1 MQNQSANIYRILT
14 LTTDLLLIVGLFAAV
29 GWWRFED
36 LRISNPEYYNYYL
49 QLWVLTGVSW
59 LVVGRWSG
67 SFTYTAG
74 LEQRNVTGQLLQAA
88 LAQFAILAIIVVG
101 LKGYYYSRLFLA
113 VFFSAF
119 YAFAWLS
126 RLFYVAYLRRQMAAG
141 KWQRR
146 FYLLGSHATADA
158 FIALTTHRPELGWT
172 YVGADAGALDERLDI
187 DEIICALSPASA
199 QYQEAERWA
208 EMRGVRFRYLPD
220 MGAHYAGQ
228 MNMSTLEGIPVFSQR
243 SEPLLLWS
251 NALLKR
257 LFDVVFALV
266 GIVLLLSWIFPISAI
281 LLLLSG
287 VKPLFIQERVG
298 LSGKPFK
305 VLKFQTIK
313 PSTGNSNALQLWMRK
328 MGWDEL
334 PQLFNVLAGQM
345 SLVGPRPHTSEDVE
359 SYSSLVKNYRIRHW
373 AKPGMTGLAQ
383 SRGLRGGGPGADEAL
398 LQERIRADVYYIEN
412 WSLLL
417 DLRIILETLLR
428 TVFYPSSLH
437 QKLDT

>member
-146 FYLLGSHATADA
+146 FYLLGNHATADA

-172 YVGADAGALDERLDI
+172 YVGPMR
-187 DEIICALSPASA
+187 
-199 QYQEAERWA
+199 ERW
-208 EMRGVRFRYLPD
+208 M
-220 MGAHYAGQ
+220 
-228 MNMSTLEGIPVFSQR
+228 
-243 SEPLLLWS
+243 
-251 NALLKR
+251 
-257 LFDVVFALV
+257 
-266 GIVLLLSWIFPISAI
+266 IS
-281 LLLLSG
+281 
-287 VKPLFIQERVG
+287 
-298 LSGKPFK
+298 
-305 VLKFQTIK
+305 
-313 PSTGNSNALQLWMRK
+313 
-328 MGWDEL
+328 
-334 PQLFNVLAGQM
+334 
-345 SLVGPRPHTSEDVE
+345 
-359 SYSSLVKNYRIRHW
+359 
-373 AKPGMTGLAQ
+373 
-383 SRGLRGGGPGADEAL
+383 
-398 LQERIRADVYYIEN
+398 
-412 WSLLL
+412 
-417 DLRIILETLLR
+417 
-428 TVFYPSSLH
+428 
-437 QKLDT
+437 

>member
-1 MQNQSANIYRILT
+1 
-14 LTTDLLLIVGLFAAV
+14 
-29 GWWRFED
+29 
-36 LRISNPEYYNYYL
+36 
-49 QLWVLTGVSW
+49 
-59 LVVGRWSG
+59 
-67 SFTYTAG
+67 
-74 LEQRNVTGQLLQAA
+74 
-88 LAQFAILAIIVVG
+88 
-101 LKGYYYSRLFLA
+101 
-113 VFFSAF
+113 
-119 YAFAWLS
+119 
-126 RLFYVAYLRRQMAAG
+126 
-141 KWQRR
+141 
-146 FYLLGSHATADA
+146 
-158 FIALTTHRPELGWT
+158 
-172 YVGADAGALDERLDI
+172 
-187 DEIICALSPASA
+187 
-199 QYQEAERWA
+199 
-208 EMRGVRFRYLPD
+208 

-257 LFDVVFALV
+257 LFDVVFALAGV
-266 GIVLLLSWIFPISAI
+266 VVLLSWIFPISAI

-298 LSGKPFK
+298 LSGRPFK

-313 PSTGNSNALQLWMRK
+313 PSTGDSNALQRWMRK